1 MVLTCIF
8 FISDLA
14 IALQCHL
21 SYWFLG
27 KDMELLTKK
36 YSSYF
41 LETGEQLPLLSS
53 GPMIP
58 GTI

>member
-8 FISDLA
+8 FIPDLA

-21 SYWFLG
+21 SYWLLG
-27 KDMELLTKK
+27 KDTELLTKK
-36 YSSYF
+36 YSFYF

-53 GPMIP
+53 GAMIP